1 MKSYNCFSVVCRL
14 RNRDERKRW
23 RDVRFRTRT
32 DNRLL
37 LLFRL
42 SDHISGGL
50 LAEGL
55 SVAMYDK
62 SVPKHFNV
70 ELSFQSLAYQTE
82 NERHGPINVLVD
94 RVSVFD
100 TEGNT

>member
-1 MKSYNCFSVVCRL
+1 MSVGALIRL
-14 RNRDERKRW
+14 Y
-23 RDVRFRTRT
+23 RF
-32 DNRLL
+32 
-37 LLFRL
+37 FRL

-62 SVPKHFNV
+62 SVARHVNV

-82 NERHGPINVLVD
+82 HERYGSNAAVNVLVD

-100 TEGNT
+100 TEGNM